1 MSLYLIVVIEAYLLG
16 SIPFGFLLVW
26 LVRKEDI
33 RAKGSGNIGAT
44 NVLRSGAKGLGILT
58 FVLDGS
64 KGYAAVAVAYFLGR
78 AKDPATLQH
87 LAIVAALF
95 VILGHMFPVWLRF
108 KGGKGVA
115 TAFGAFL
122 GLCWPA
128 ALTAFVLWLIAV
140 GLTRYVSLGLDSRGV
155 RASLSHSVAVA
166 GQIRLRI
173 RRSGLRLLLDR
184 HPQAPAKHHAPHAGH
199 GAPIRRDEEGGEN
212 GGMSRIAIVGSGSW
226 GTALALS
233 LARRG
238 DHSIALW
245 SHSAPVGTYLP
256 GFPIPQQVHPVT
268 DIAAAL
274 QGADIVISAVPSQHV
289 RAIYEKM
296 AAFLQPQQLI
306 VSATKG
312 IEDGT
317 FLRMSQVIAQ
327 VIALDGSRLGVLSGP
342 SFAQEVAAGSPTAV
356 TIACDESSI
365 ANRLQEELGAPGL
378 RIYTNDDVIG
388 VELGGALKNVI
399 AIAAGIAA
407 GLELGH
413 NSAAAIITRGVAE
426 ITRLAV
432 ACGGRR
438 ETLAGLS
445 GLGDL
450 VLTCTGPLSRN
461 RSVGVELGRGHK
473 LPAILA
479 NLQGKVAEGVRT
491 TSAALGLA
499 KAHSVEMP
507 ITEQMA
513 AILEHGKSP
522 QDAIRELMARPGRD
536 E

>member
-1 MSLYLIVVIEAYLLG
+1 V
-16 SIPFGFLLVW
+16 
-26 LVRKEDI
+26 
-33 RAKGSGNIGAT
+33 
-44 NVLRSGAKGLGILT
+44 
-58 FVLDGS
+58 
-64 KGYAAVAVAYFLGR
+64 
-78 AKDPATLQH
+78 
-87 LAIVAALF
+87 
-95 VILGHMFPVWLRF
+95 
-108 KGGKGVA
+108 
-115 TAFGAFL
+115 
-122 GLCWPA
+122 
-128 ALTAFVLWLIAV
+128 
-140 GLTRYVSLGLDSRGV
+140 
-155 RASLSHSVAVA
+155 
-166 GQIRLRI
+166 
-173 RRSGLRLLLDR
+173 
-184 HPQAPAKHHAPHAGH
+184 
-199 GAPIRRDEEGGEN
+199 
-212 GGMSRIAIVGSGSW
+212 SRIAIVGSGSW

-245 SHSAPVGTYLP
+245 SHSSAVGTYLP
-256 GFPIPQQVHPVT
+256 GFPIPPQVAPVT
-268 DIAAAL
+268 DLAAAL
-274 QGADIVISAVPSQHV
+274 TGAEILISAVPSQHV
-289 RAIYEKM
+289 RMIYQKM
-296 AAFLQPQQLI
+296 APHLAPEQRI

-317 FLRMSQVIAQ
+317 FLRMTQVIAQ
-327 VIALDGSRLGVLSGP
+327 VLTDHRLDGRLDGGLLSVLSGP
-342 SFAQEVAAGSPTAV
+342 SFAQEVAAGAPTAV
-356 TIACDESSI
+356 TIACAENVL
-365 ANRLQEELGAPGL
+365 ANWLQEELSAPGL

-407 GLELGH
+407 GLGLGH

-479 NLQGKVAEGVRT
+479 ELQGKVAEGVRT

-499 KAHSVEMP
+499 KAHHVEMP
-507 ITEQMA
+507 ITEQMS

>member
-1 MSLYLIVVIEAYLLG
+1 L
-16 SIPFGFLLVW
+16 
-26 LVRKEDI
+26 
-33 RAKGSGNIGAT
+33 
-44 NVLRSGAKGLGILT
+44 
-58 FVLDGS
+58 
-64 KGYAAVAVAYFLGR
+64 
-78 AKDPATLQH
+78 
-87 LAIVAALF
+87 
-95 VILGHMFPVWLRF
+95 
-108 KGGKGVA
+108 
-115 TAFGAFL
+115 
-122 GLCWPA
+122 
-128 ALTAFVLWLIAV
+128 
-140 GLTRYVSLGLDSRGV
+140 
-155 RASLSHSVAVA
+155 
-166 GQIRLRI
+166 
-173 RRSGLRLLLDR
+173 
-184 HPQAPAKHHAPHAGH
+184 
-199 GAPIRRDEEGGEN
+199 
-212 GGMSRIAIVGSGSW
+212 SRIAIVGGGSW

-233 LARRG
+233 LSRRG
-238 DHSIALW
+238 DHSIVLW
-245 SHSAPVGTYLP
+245 SHSAPMGTYLP
-256 GFPIPQQVHPVT
+256 GFPIPPQVNPVR

-274 QGADIVISAVPSQHV
+274 RGAEIVISVVPSQHV
-289 RAIYEKM
+289 RAIYEQM
-296 AAFLQPQQLI
+296 VGFLQPQHLI

-317 FLRMSQVIAQ
+317 FLRMTQVIAQ
-327 VIALDGSRLGVLSGP
+327 VLAHQNIDGSRLSVLSGP
-342 SFAQEVAAGSPTAV
+342 SFAQEVAAGDPTAV

-365 ANRLQEELGAPGL
+365 ASRLQEEISAPGL

-407 GLELGH
+407 GLGLGH

-461 RSVGVELGRGHK
+461 RSVGVELGRGRK

-479 NLQGKVAEGVRT
+479 QLQGKVAEGVRT

-499 KAHSVEMP
+499 KAHHVEMP
-507 ITEQMA
+507 IMEQMA
-513 AILEHGKSP
+513 AILDHGKSP